1 MGDAAAE
8 EKAALDDCKL
18 RCWKE
23 SVAKELKV
31 QIVAAPFRASYAP
44 NDARSWAAPEAPHRH
59 DPSAPPPVAPDPAS
73 SYGTHYAAFA
83 AARTAPRR
91 RYLFPATTAQEIGWL
106 RRRAGHGGA
115 AVQQGGAPPRRV
127 VWEAPRGHCK
137 GGRRGCEEPRRRPA
151 GARGGRADVAPVR

>member
-44 NDARSWAAPEAPHRH
+44 NDARSWAAPVAPHRH
-59 DPSAPPPVAPDPAS
+59 DPSGQPPAAPEPAS
-73 SYGTHYAAFA
+73 PYAKHYAAFEE
-83 AARTAPRR
+83 RR
-91 RYLFPATTAQEIGWL
+91 RGVRDRYLFPATTCVEIKIL
-106 RRRAGHGGA
+106 RH
-115 AVQQGGAPPRRV
+115 VRV
-127 VWEAPRGHCK
+127 VLNACSMAWRCRFLAARRSQH
-137 GGRRGCEEPRRRPA
+137 GRVIAEK
-151 GARGGRADVAPVR
+151 

>member
-8 EKAALDDCKL
+8 EKAALDDAKL

-59 DPSAPPPVAPDPAS
+59 DPSAPFAAPDPTS
-73 SYGTHYAAFA
+73 TYGAHYAAFE

-91 RYLFPATTAQEIGWL
+91 RSQPIS
-106 RRRAGHGGA
+106 
-115 AVQQGGAPPRRV
+115 
-127 VWEAPRGHCK
+127 
-137 GGRRGCEEPRRRPA
+137 
-151 GARGGRADVAPVR
+151 

>member
-59 DPSAPPPVAPDPAS
+59 DPSAPPPVAPPDPAS
-73 SYGTHYAAFA
+73 SYGTH
-83 AARTAPRR
+83 
-91 RYLFPATTAQEIGWL
+91 
-106 RRRAGHGGA
+106 
-115 AVQQGGAPPRRV
+115 
-127 VWEAPRGHCK
+127 
-137 GGRRGCEEPRRRPA
+137 
-151 GARGGRADVAPVR
+151 

>member
-8 EKAALDDCKL
+8 EKAALDDAKL

-31 QIVAAPFRASYAP
+31 QIVAAPVRAPYAP
-44 NDARSWAAPEAPHRH
+44 TPARSGAAPEAPHHH
-59 DPSAPPPVAPDPAS
+59 DPSAPPPAAPDPTS
-73 SYGTHYAAFA
+73 PYGAHYAAFA

-91 RYLFPATTAQEIGWL
+91 RYLFPATTAQEIGWR

-115 AVQQGGAPPRRV
+115 AVQQGGLL
-127 VWEAPRGHCK
+127 RGASY
-137 GGRRGCEEPRRRPA
+137 GRRHGDIVKAAAEAAKSPAVGRPA
-151 GARGGRADVAPVR
+151 PAAGAQTWHP

>member
-44 NDARSWAAPEAPHRH
+44 NDARSWAAPVAPHRH
-59 DPSAPPPVAPDPAS
+59 DPSGQPPAAPEPAS
-73 SYGTHYAAFA
+73 PYAKHYAAFEE
-83 AARTAPRR
+83 RR
-91 RYLFPATTAQEIGWL
+91 RGVRDRYLFPATTCVEIKIL
-106 RRRAGHGGA
+106 RRVRADSSRR
-115 AVQQGGAPPRRV
+115 PPRYQRDACSMAWRCRFLTTRRSQHGRV
-127 VWEAPRGHCK
+127 IAVK
-137 GGRRGCEEPRRRPA
+137 
-151 GARGGRADVAPVR
+151 